1 MLTEFVLITMLWAG
15 RQWTPVTAEVFP
27 NQAACQRA
35 LVEKQTQH
43 CVPLIKTVPQPN
55 VNQTPAEDRAKEKK

>member
-1 MLTEFVLITMLWAG
+1 MLTEFVLVTMLWAG

-35 LVEKQTQH
+35 LVEKQTQY
-43 CVPLIKTVPQPN
+43 CVPLIKTVPQSAD
-55 VNQTPAEDRAKEKK
+55 NQKPVEQKSKEKK

>member
-1 MLTEFVLITMLWAG
+1 MLTEFVLVTMLWAG

-35 LVEKQTQH
+35 VVERNTQY
-43 CVPLIKTVPQPN
+43 CVPLIKTVPQPAD
-55 VNQTPAEDRAKEKK
+55 NQKPVEQKSKEKK